1 MITLLEVKNLSV
13 KYNSADI
20 WAIRDISFTANT
32 GQITLVTGASGSG
45 KSTLAGAIMTII
57 PNFIPAEVKGTVY
70 GNNSQLNQITRSE
83 FIKMCGYI
91 PQYPADFVTT
101 LSVEEE
107 ITNILENLGKTPE
120 EISIRVNEIFSLLDI
135 EHLRKKVQ
143 TEISS
148 GELQRIAL
156 AVAIAP
162 KPSILIL
169 DEPMARIDLKSERIL
184 ANLIVKLTKQGMTIL
199 IFEHRL
205 DYLLERVDQVI
216 LLEDGTIKA
225 SGSPQNT
232 VKRLRE
238 VDIPE
243 VSLIEILDE
252 KKIPLSFS
260 SAVDILESFFL
271 REEKKF

>member
-1 MITLLEVKNLSV
+1 MLEVKNLSV
-13 KYNSADI
+13 KYNSADN
-20 WAIRDISFTANT
+20 WAIRDISFTANK
-32 GQITLVTGASGSG
+32 GKITLVTGASGSG

-57 PNFIPAEVKGTVY
+57 PNFIPAEVEGTVY
-70 GNNSQLNQITRSE
+70 GNKAQLNQITRSE

-107 ITNILENLGKTPE
+107 ITNVLENLGKTPE
-120 EISIRVNEIFSLLDI
+120 EISIRVNELFSLLEI

-148 GELQRIAL
+148 GELQRVAL

-162 KPSILIL
+162 NPSILIL
-169 DEPMARIDLKSERIL
+169 DEPMARIDLKSERML
-184 ANLIVKLTKQGMTIL
+184 VNLISKLAKQGMTVL
-199 IFEHRL
+199 AFEHRL
-205 DYLLERVDQVI
+205 DYLLEKVNQVI
-216 LLEDGTIKA
+216 LLEDGMIKT
-225 SGSPQNT
+225 SGSPQ
-232 VKRLRE
+232 KIIKYLRE

-243 VSLIEILDE
+243 VSLIETCKE

-260 SAVDILESFFL
+260 SAVDMLESFFL
-271 REEKKF
+271 KEETKS